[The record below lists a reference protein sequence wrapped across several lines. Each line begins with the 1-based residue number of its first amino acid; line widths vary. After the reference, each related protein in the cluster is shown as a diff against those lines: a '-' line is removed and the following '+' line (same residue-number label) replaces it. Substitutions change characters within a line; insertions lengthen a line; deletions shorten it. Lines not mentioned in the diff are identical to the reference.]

1 MEITWYG
8 HSCFRIKE
16 KGVTVVTDPYAE
28 SIGYPLPTLK
38 ADIVTV
44 SHYHPGHSNWKKV
57 RGKPKLLDSP
67 GEYEIKGVFITG
79 IATYHDRNKGKS
91 RGKNT
96 VFLFEFSGI
105 SVCHL
110 GDLGHLL
117 TESQVEALNHID
129 VLLIPVGGVSTIT
142 ASQAAEVIRQ
152 LEPAIVIP
160 MHYKTKGLTYR
171 LNSVDKFFKEM
182 GIEKPKPSESLK
194 LSRQSLP
201 SETQICL
208 LVNQGTR

>member
-8 HSCFRIKE
+8 HSCFRIRE
-16 KGVTVVTDPYAE
+16 KGVSIITDPYAE
-28 SIGYPLPTLK
+28 SIGYTLPSLK

-44 SHYHPGHSNWKKV
+44 SHYHPGHSNWKGVK
-57 RGKPKLLDSP
+57 GKPRLLDSP

-79 IATYHDRNKGKS
+79 IATYHDRNRGKS

-96 VFLFEFSGI
+96 VFLFEFDGLSI
-105 SVCHL
+105 CHL

-117 TESQVEALNHID
+117 DESQVEALNHVD
-129 VLLIPVGGVSTIT
+129 VLLVPVGGVSTIT

-152 LEPAIVIP
+152 LEPAIVVP
-160 MHYKTKGLTYR
+160 MHYRTRGLTLR

-182 GIEKPKPSESLK
+182 GIKKPQPLETLK
-194 LSRQSLP
+194 VSGQSLP
-201 SETQICL
+201 SETRIFL
-208 LVNQGTR
+208 LVNQGGH